1 MMKNILLTTTA
12 LVMTAGVA
20 AAEVTFSGSA
30 GAGVASNDGAQAGA
44 AYNNNDTNV
53 WSGID
58 LNVSASVTTDGGM
71 TITVGDDFGG
81 GALADWDDDYRIEAQ
96 TSDLDTPGVTIA
108 TGSTT
113 ITLDNQ
119 AIDDLYDDTQNG
131 DIGIATSVGGM
142 SIGLVMD
149 TNATAAATAVTAV
162 YTATNSTSTGQ
173 ATTSTAGVS
182 QAYANPSFSYSISM
196 PVAGFTLTAVG
207 TDADDSGEGANKISA
222 AYAMGDM
229 TLTVSTDDNGVLD
242 SINKLAIATNVG
254 GAALSISA
262 DDNDDWDFSVGYT
275 EGSVTMNVST
285 DEESAW
291 ETNVKVDLG
300 GGAAFRVS
308 GTDAYDFIAA
318 GVTFSF

>member
-12 LVMTAGVA
+12 LAMTAGVA
-20 AAEVTFSGSA
+20 AAEVSFSGSA
-30 GAGVASNDGAQAGA
+30 GAGVSSNDGAQTGS

-71 TITVGDDFGG
+71 TISVGDDFGG

-108 TGSTT
+108 TGTTT

-131 DIGIATSVGGM
+131 DIGVATSVAGM
-142 SIGLVMD
+142 SIGLTLD
-149 TNATAAATAVTAV
+149 TSATAQVAATTAIANALGTATGTTGAAATAI
-162 YTATNSTSTGQ
+162 Q
-173 ATTSTAGVS
+173 
-182 QAYANPSFSYSISM
+182 YANPSFSYQISM
-196 PVAGFTLTAVG
+196 PMAGFTLTAVG
-207 TDADDSGEGANKISA
+207 TDADDSGESANKITA

-242 SINKLAIATNVG
+242 SINKLGVATTVG
-254 GAALSISA
+254 SASLSISA

-275 EGSVTMNVST
+275 EGSVTMNVAT
-285 DEESAW
+285 DEASAW
-291 ETNVKVDLG
+291 ETKVMVDLG

-308 GTDAYDFIAA
+308 GTDADDFIAA

>member
-1 MMKNILLTTTA
+1 MKNILLTTTA
-12 LVMTAGVA
+12 LAMTAGVA
-20 AAEVTFSGSA
+20 AAEVSFSGSA
-30 GAGVASNDGAQAGA
+30 GAGVSSNDGAQTGS

-71 TITVGDDFGG
+71 TISVGDDFGG

-108 TGSTT
+108 TGTTT

-119 AIDDLYDDTQNG
+119 AIDDLYDDDQNG
-131 DIGIATSVGGM
+131 DIGVATSVAGM
-142 SIGLVMD
+142 SIGLTLD
-149 TNATAAATAVTAV
+149 TSAAATE
-162 YTATNSTSTGQ
+162 S
-173 ATTSTAGVS
+173 
-182 QAYANPSFSYSISM
+182 SFSYKISM
-196 PVAGFTLTAVG
+196 PMAGFTLTAVG
-207 TDADDSGEGANKISA
+207 TDADDSGESANKITA

-242 SINKLAIATNVG
+242 SINKLGVATTVG
-254 GAALSISA
+254 SASLSISA

-275 EGSVTMNVST
+275 EGSVTMNVAT
-285 DEESAW
+285 DEASAW
-291 ETNVKVDLG
+291 ETNVMVDLG

-308 GTDAYDFIAA
+308 GTDADDFIAA